1 LIAGETWHV
10 PLLYTIGGPNLC
22 GTFCVRYQSLF
33 TIVSTTPSTETPGT
47 SWQSATRSTRSSS
60 DNSLAH
66 HLSPTSRSDRSSLA
80 SLDTTAHPHPIA
92 PSVTHRVLHVVAF
105 RRSELSL
112 RLLFITLFVSS
123 WKGESY
129 FLDKKL
135 FTRYHRCLAGARFD
149 VMHGFVCNC
158 SPSNARISSKSR
170 HSFRDENQDAI
181 HLTWRKLEL

>member
-1 LIAGETWHV
+1 MFPSYILLGIQIYVGLFVYAISLSLRLFLPLQARKPMGQAGK
-10 PLLYTIGGPNLC
+10 
-22 GTFCVRYQSLF
+22 
-33 TIVSTTPSTETPGT
+33 
-47 SWQSATRSTRSSS
+47 SATISTRSSS

-80 SLDTTAHPHPIA
+80 FVDITAYPHPIA

-105 RRSELSL
+105 WQSELSL
-112 RLLFITLFVSS
+112 RLPFITLFVSS

-135 FTRYHRCLAGARFD
+135 FTQYDRCLAGARFD
-149 VMHGFVCNC
+149 VMHGFVCSC

-170 HSFRDENQDAI
+170 HSFRDENQNAI